1 MAMRRTYDTYKR
13 PLAMRASHA
22 TIDFLFV
29 VSMLIMLLI
38 AIYMELDINSV
49 YQEADP
55 KQWVQYKPDF
65 PDDVETFEE
74 LQEKNSDV
82 IGWLT
87 IYDTNIDY
95 PLMFPSDGDNSYYL
109 SHDPVRK
116 HTTSGSL
123 YLDARNAK
131 DFSDFNNI
139 IHGHHMAEHKMFG
152 DLDKFTDEEYFLKH
166 EFGNLFA
173 NGKDYGFQI
182 VAVVKTDG
190 YDWNIYRL
198 NVDSEEKRLEYI
210 NALYSK
216 AVLVRGIDLNGKDQ
230 KERAQTLLS
239 QGATSPITTR
249 DHLLVFSTCNLKET
263 NGRYIVVAKLLD
275 HTVANPFPKSE
286 IKPRNPGSIDAY
298 SLFNQYGALP
308 IYIWLGIIFL
318 LILLTYILYKL
329 SRRRD
334 RKITE
339 KKATALKGD
348 DAYDQNQ

>member
-1 MAMRRTYDTYKR
+1 MAQDREYKR
-13 PLAMRASHA
+13 PYIMRASHA
-22 TIDFLFV
+22 TVDFLFIV
-29 VSMLIMLLI
+29 AMLVLLLI
-38 AIYMELDINSV
+38 AIYFELDLNSV

-65 PDDVETFEE
+65 PEEVETFEE
-74 LQEKNSDV
+74 LQETNSDV

-87 IYDTNIDY
+87 IYDSNIDY
-95 PLMFPSDGDNSYYL
+95 PLLFPSDGDNNYYL

-116 HTTSGSL
+116 YTTSGSL
-123 YLDARNAK
+123 YLDARNVR

-152 DLDKFTDEEYFLKH
+152 DLDLFMDEEYFLKH

-198 NVDSEEKRLEYI
+198 NVDTEEKRLEYI

-216 AVLVRGIDLNGKDQ
+216 AILVRGVDLHGKNQ
-230 KERAQTLLS
+230 KERAKTLLT

-286 IKPRNPGSIDAY
+286 IKPRKAGSIDAY
-298 SLFNQYGALP
+298 SLFNRYGALP
-308 IYIWLGIIFL
+308 IYIWIGIIFL